1 MEPEILKNISSP
13 DDLKVLSY
21 AQLDTLASEIRA
33 EMIATTS
40 LNGGHLASSLGVV
53 EIVLALHR
61 VLDCP
66 HDKIVYDVGHQA
78 YAHKLVTGRYDS
90 FYTLRTFG
98 GISGFPKI
106 EESPYDVHDSGHAS
120 DALSTALGM
129 AVARD
134 LDGGDERIA
143 VLVGDGAISAGLSME
158 AMNQIGERHARM
170 LIVLNDNSMSISK
183 NVGAFAQYLTE
194 LRMTSRYINLSE
206 NISRQLSESPNPL
219 TRAIHSVGS
228 AAKDSLKRQVIS
240 PGMFFEDF
248 GIKYLGPVDGHDER
262 ALEQVFSAALQVSG
276 PVLVHAVTRKGAGYL
291 PAERH
296 PDLFHGIGPFDI
308 TTGEVEKKAGAPKY
322 TRVFSDA
329 LLAEAQADRD
339 IVAITAAMPSGTG
352 LDAFRDAYPDRFFD
366 VGICE
371 EHAVTFAGGLAA
383 SGKVPVVAIYST
395 FLQRSLDE
403 IVTNVALPNRHVVFC
418 IDRAGLVGADG
429 PTHHGAFD
437 LAYLRFVPNMKI
449 LAPSCADE
457 LVAALHTALLLDGP
471 VAIRYPRGEADHA
484 ASLPPRLLEPG
495 VSRLVRDG
503 SDVSLLAIGR
513 MVGVAEQVAELLG
526 RDGVS
531 ARVVDMRWLKP
542 LDRDVV
548 RLSGRSD
555 LVATLEDGTAVGG
568 LASAVSEVVA
578 AEGIDVAV
586 LSFALPDRFVEQ
598 GDVSLLFASLGLSP
612 EAIARRVLERL
623 RRTDPPAVC

>member
-542 LDRDVV
+542 LDRDAV

-623 RRTDPPAVC
+623 RRTDSPAVC

>member
-21 AQLDTLASEIRA
+21 AQLDTLASEIRT

>member
-1 MEPEILKNISSP
+1 
-13 DDLKVLSY
+13 
-21 AQLDTLASEIRA
+21 
-33 EMIATTS
+33 

-542 LDRDVV
+542 LDRDAV

>member
-542 LDRDVV
+542 LDRDAV